1 MAKAFKCAMTG
12 ELVEGDGTTFV
23 DVPVKD
29 GSVILRVSVY
39 VVKDKQTVVSDVMSD
54 GAAREIVKCLSG
66 VTL

>member
-1 MAKAFKCAMTG
+1 MAKAFKCALTG
-12 ELVEGDGTTFV
+12 ELVEGDGLTFV

-54 GAAREIVKCLSG
+54 GAAEKVKAHLAG
-66 VTL
+66 VAL